1 MRRTDGTT
9 SSFEWVSLV
18 IGIAAIAA
26 GIVGA
31 LLATRIHSAG
41 LYLLMLVGIVMLV
54 ATVWRIDWGLFA
66 LVAMTYARIS
76 DVAVHYYGAPS
87 VAQPFIAFL
96 ALLLFLRWVLLGEKP
111 QGWLPALA
119 TIAAYGMVI
128 FLSLFYAGDALRAQE
143 GLLAFMKDAIIA
155 LMLVFLIQSKDSFRM
170 ATWGFLATGIL
181 LGTIAIIQYV
191 TGTFSNDYWGLAE
204 SQLMNIVS
212 GTEGYRIMGTYGD
225 PNFFAQVMVV
235 IIPLALNRLRYEKK
249 TILKVLAAWAL
260 AASFLTVVFTF
271 SRGGFL
277 ALCAVLGLLVL
288 LRKPPLIA
296 ILSGLL
302 ILILLI
308 PFLPSSYFDRI
319 QTILEYL
326 PFSGA
331 DVRTEVSLRGRM
343 SEYAVA
349 ARMFMDHPIFGIGY
363 ENYANNYLTYSVR
376 LGLDPRNTERSAHSL
391 YLEVLAE
398 QGVIGFLMFVFV
410 LYSAFN
416 SLSKANKVF
425 KKVSLEGEADLA
437 LALEIGFTG
446 YLVSALFIHGAYP
459 RTMWLLIGV
468 SLAAYQ
474 MAKSEELLIARAI
487 FRNRLKL
494 KETASIKKAGKS
506 EPYGK

>member
-1 MRRTDGTT
+1 MRRADGTT
-9 SSFEWVSLV
+9 SSFEWISLV
-18 IGIAAIAA
+18 TGIAAIAA
-26 GIVGA
+26 GIGGA
-31 LLATRIHSAG
+31 LLATRIHSAS
-41 LYLLMLVGIVMLV
+41 LYILMLIGIVLLV
-54 ATVWRIDWGLFA
+54 ATVWKIDWGLFT

-87 VAQPFIAFL
+87 IAQPFIAFL
-96 ALLLFLRWVLLGEKP
+96 ALMIFLRWILLGVRP
-111 QGWLPALA
+111 QGWLSSAA
-119 TIAAYGMVI
+119 IIAAYGLVI

-143 GLLAFMKDAIIA
+143 GLLAFMKDAIIVI
-155 LMLVFLIQSKDSFRM
+155 MLVMLIQSKESFRM
-170 ATWGFLATGIL
+170 AAWGFLATGIL
-181 LGTIAIIQYV
+181 LGTIAVVQYM
-191 TGTFSNDYWGLAE
+191 TSSFSNDYWGLAE

-249 TILKVLAAWAL
+249 TIMKVLAGWAL
-260 AASFLTVVFTF
+260 AVSFLTVVFTF

-296 ILSGLL
+296 ILSG
-302 ILILLI
+302 ILILALLM
-308 PFLPSSYFDRI
+308 PFLPSSYFERI

-343 SEYAVA
+343 SEYEVA
-349 ARMFMDHPIFGIGY
+349 LRMFLDHPIVGIGY
-363 ENYANNYLTYSVR
+363 ENYAANYLNYSVR

-398 QGVIGFLMFVFV
+398 QGILGFAMFVYV
-410 LYSAFN
+410 LYSAFS
-416 SLSKANKVF
+416 SLSKSNKIF
-425 KKVSLEGEADLA
+425 NKIALEGDADLA
-437 LALEIGFTG
+437 LAFEIGFVG
-446 YLVSALFIHGAYP
+446 YLASALFIHGAYP
-459 RTMWLLIGV
+459 RNLWLLIGV
-468 SLAAYQ
+468 NLAAYQ
-474 MAKSEELLIARAI
+474 AAKNEELLVARAI

-494 KETASIKKAGKS
+494 KESSLSAKAGRN
-506 EPYGK
+506 ELNGK